1 METPGDQGW
10 ARFPPRSAVGRADC
24 GPCTTNC
31 PRSFAGS
38 SFLGLTDNSSLPLSP
53 CPPCVRD
60 SGMHPSPL
68 QQALLSSLSN
78 SLPRGWILPLYSPQ
92 LAGVLAARKRVDGP
106 RAPPDISSCQAN
118 LLGFHLGPHPAPRPR
133 PQTLPLSGSAP
144 QSPAFLW
151 GSAWVS
157 SCFCRES
164 PQPGRTKQFQ
174 DHGFHFR
181 SL

>member
-1 METPGDQGW
+1 MHHELPQKFRRVFFSRVNRQLQSPTKPLPTMCKRLW
-10 ARFPPRSAVGRADC
+10 NA
-24 GPCTTNC
+24 
-31 PRSFAGS
+31 SF
-38 SFLGLTDNSSLPLSP
+38 SP
-53 CPPCVRD
+53 
-60 SGMHPSPL
+60 

-118 LLGFHLGPHPAPRPR
+118 LLGFHLGPRPAPRPR
-133 PQTLPLSGSAP
+133 PQTLPLSGGAP

-164 PQPGRTKQFQ
+164 PQPARTKQFQ